1 MGTYQRGGQGASR
14 RRLWGISCI
23 LISCFAFAG
32 WFLILRETPSEMKAA
47 KTRKLDPV
55 VHSEANA
62 ILNAPPSD
70 IAGTDPAIEN
80 SKANI
85 PDGAPLKP
93 SGTPPP
99 FLDRVARGRMEV
111 GGSGDF
117 VPGPEE
123 VAARTAELQPPEA
136 ELLKMTSPDLVNEL
150 AASPLQLSIYHSS
163 SNSLDGLLASF
174 RHTHKGVDIL
184 LSRPDA
190 ASTLLDT
197 YQAYSDSLVAP
208 ETPDNEH
215 GNALEFASLEV
226 LLGANAVLD
235 QFESQNLLPTL
246 IESVLLS
253 IEHREQY
260 NAARA
265 EEFYGEAFLDHA
277 ATVVGRS
284 LARLDDPGFLDW
296 MAEPE
301 RVGLLTERMP
311 TQEEAREIL
320 DMAATAYGPDAA
332 GITNSPIREQ

>member
-1 MGTYQRGGQGASR
+1 METYQSDSQGTSQ

-23 LISCFAFAG
+23 LIACFVYVV

-47 KTRKLDPV
+47 ETSNLDPV
-55 VHSEANA
+55 TRSEANA
-62 ILNAPPSD
+62 ILNSPPLEVSR
-70 IAGTDPAIEN
+70 ADPVIES
-80 SKANI
+80 SKDNI
-85 PDGAPLKP
+85 PGGAPLRP
-93 SGTPPP
+93 SSTPPP
-99 FLDRVARGRMEV
+99 FLERVAPGRTEA

-136 ELLKMTSPDLVNEL
+136 ELLKMSSPDLVNEL

-163 SNSLDGLLASF
+163 SNSFDGLLASF

-190 ASTLLDT
+190 ASRLLDT
-197 YQAYSDSLVAP
+197 YRAYSDSLEAP
-208 ETPDNEH
+208 DAPDRER

-226 LLGANAVLD
+226 LLGADAVLD
-235 QFESQNLLPTL
+235 QIESQNQLPTL

-253 IEHREQY
+253 IENRAQY
-260 NAARA
+260 NATQTEA
-265 EEFYGEAFLDHA
+265 FYGDAFLNHA
-277 ATVVGRS
+277 ATVVGLS
-284 LARLDDPGFLDW
+284 LARLDDPGFLNW

-332 GITNSPIREQ
+332 GITNSPVREQ